1 MTLAWTN
8 HLSGYTQALH
18 RKQKTM
24 TNFVN
29 YFSSW
34 SRRWQYKE
42 YSDSLINH
50 FPAWPQTLKRKQ
62 NEITSSPIIYLA
74 DHELYNTNRKHW
86 QSHGSSTSPTA
97 PERIC
102 QIYCKFYRAS
112 NLTLMNI
119 IEKKYYQF
127 LDMQTLQHKQEKI
140 IIQWIN
146 HLSTDPEH
154 DKQSLGIYFIL
165 FR

>member
-1 MTLAWTN
+1 MTITWTT

-18 RKQKTM
+18 CKQKTM

-34 SRRWQYKE
+34 SQRLQYKE

-50 FPAWPQTLKRKQ
+50 FSGWPQTLKRKQ

-74 DHELYNTNRKHW
+74 DHELYNTNRRHW

-97 PERIC
+97 PERC
-102 QIYCKFYRAS
+102 NTNRRHWQS
-112 NLTLMNI
+112 
-119 IEKKYYQF
+119 
-127 LDMQTLQHKQEKI
+127 HG
-140 IIQWIN
+140 
-146 HLSTDPEH
+146 LSTSPTAPERCNTNTQTMTNSSCWELF
-154 DKQSLGIYFIL
+154 DKSIRKSTQHEKVVMWSNI
-165 FR
+165 